1 MTSVGEDFPQ
11 QQERVRHLID
21 EYRALPDGAG
31 EIGAIIMDDVLKRA
45 ANAQSSG
52 DIVRILKS
60 YGEMCNC
67 E

>member
-21 EYRALPDGAG
+21 DYRALPDGAG
-31 EIGAIIMDDVLKRA
+31 QIGAAIMDDVLRRA
-45 ANAQSSG
+45 ADAQSSG
-52 DIVRILKS
+52 DVVEIVRMYQELV
-60 YGEMCNC
+60 NC